1 MGELISF
8 ETGKI
13 INSGDKHSRK
23 ILIEETTQLVAC
35 IHTTPVENQQ
45 TIIHM
50 MGVLK
55 DRLSEFD
62 PELTPAECDEIYNG
76 AARIEREQ
84 QTKLKEIE

>member
-13 INSGDKHSRK
+13 LDPGNKLSRQN
-23 ILIEETTQLVAC
+23 LIEETARLVAR
-35 IHTTPVENQQ
+35 IRTTPSEDQQ
-45 TIIHM
+45 TIIQM

-62 PELTPAECDEIYNG
+62 PDLTSAESDEIYNG
-76 AARIEREQ
+76 AAKIEREQ
-84 QTKLKEIE
+84 QTKLKEV